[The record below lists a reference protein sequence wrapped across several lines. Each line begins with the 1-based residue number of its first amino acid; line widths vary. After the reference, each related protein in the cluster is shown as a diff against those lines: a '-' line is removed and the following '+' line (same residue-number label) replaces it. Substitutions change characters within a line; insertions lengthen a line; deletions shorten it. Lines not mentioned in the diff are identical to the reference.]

1 MANQEIKNLISKHRL
16 KYYEVADAMGISPGY
31 LSTLLRKELTD
42 EMKTKVVEAINTI
55 INQ

>member
-16 KYYEVADAMGISPGY
+16 KYYEVADVMGISPGY

-42 EMKTKVVEAINTI
+42 EMKIKVLEAINTI

>member
-31 LSTLLRKELTD
+31 LSTLLRKDLTD
-42 EMKTKVVEAINTI
+42 EMKNRVEEAIHTI

>member
-42 EMKTKVVEAINTI
+42 EMKTKVEEAIKKVTEE
-55 INQ
+55 

>member
-1 MANQEIKNLISKHRL
+1 MANQEIKNLILKKRL
-16 KYYEVADAMGISPGY
+16 KYYEVAEAMGISPGY

-42 EMKTKVVEAINTI
+42 EMKTKVVDAINTI